1 MSTDKN
7 HSQEIK
13 VKTNI
18 IKFPNC
24 KENQQLANQKKFNEQ
39 LIQSIA
45 TKMADDRFD
54 QLPLIQ
60 EEILLLSNHG
70 ETIEFPPQ
78 IAARLISVL
87 ATQLNRNS
95 LMEDLLWEKKEKAIA
110 PWARKVS

>member
-24 KENQQLANQKKFNEQ
+24 KENQQLAQNKKFNEQ
-39 LIQSIA
+39 LINSIA

-54 QLPLIQ
+54 
-60 EEILLLSNHG
+60 G
-70 ETIEFPPQ
+70 
-78 IAARLISVL
+78 
-87 ATQLNRNS
+87 
-95 LMEDLLWEKKEKAIA
+95 K
-110 PWARKVS
+110 